1 MNLRLMS
8 ICALVP
14 VFAATGVRVE
24 ASPQNVGGGDSSQSE
39 VVMTKLVEPVYP
51 PLAWQAHITGD
62 VELTVN
68 VRPDGRVGSV
78 GVVSG
83 HPLLVQ
89 AARDSAQ
96 NSQYECRKCDAPET
110 SYRLNYTFQLGD
122 SAVSGTTLRR
132 CVSAS
137 DVHQSGS
144 LVIESENQV
153 TLVAQP
159 LCVFIDPADVH
170 QEVRAMKCLY
180 LWKCGRNGV

>member
-1 MNLRLMS
+1 MKLRGILLW
-8 ICALVP
+8 AL
-14 VFAATGVRVE
+14 AASLVASAVGVE
-24 ASPQNVGGGDSSQSE
+24 TSAQNVGGGDASQDE
-39 VVMTKLVEPVYP
+39 VVMTKLVAPVYP

-110 SYRLNYTFQLGD
+110 SYRLDYTFQLGD

-132 CVSAS
+132 CASAS